1 MSEPMFPS
9 GSGDAAPHAAEPQP
23 SGGSRR
29 ALLAV
34 GGAVGALAIGAGA
47 FVLLT
52 GSGSGGDDSAAA
64 PVPQTVASAPAP
76 APSASQRVTTTI
88 KTVSVTARDPF
99 AVLFPAPAPSK
110 APAPVAPAPSTP
122 LQGPTAAPV
131 VKTTLSVAAVNPT
144 KQTATVSVDGVK
156 YPATVGK
163 VFAKTFLLYSVF
175 NAQCVG
181 VLFGDQSVPV
191 CTNAP
196 QTVSP

>member
-1 MSEPMFPS
+1 MSEPMFPL

-23 SGGSRR
+23 SGGSRK

-52 GSGSGGDDSAAA
+52 GSGGGGDSAAA
-64 PVPQTVASAPAP
+64 PVPQAVASAPAP
-76 APSASQRVTTTI
+76 APSASQRTTTTI

-99 AVLFPAPAPSK
+99 AVLFPAPAPTPAA
-110 APAPVAPAPSTP
+110 APAAPAVSTP

-131 VKTTLSVAAVNPT
+131 VKTTLSVSAVNPT

-156 YPATVGK
+156 YAATVGK

-196 QTVSP
+196 QSVSP

>member
-23 SGGSRR
+23 SGGSRK

-52 GSGSGGDDSAAA
+52 GSGGGGDSAAA
-64 PVPQTVASAPAP
+64 PVPQAVASAPAP
-76 APSASQRVTTTI
+76 APSASQRTTTTI

-99 AVLFPAPAPSK
+99 AVLFPAPAPTPAA
-110 APAPVAPAPSTP
+110 APAAPAVSTP

-156 YPATVGK
+156 YAATVGK